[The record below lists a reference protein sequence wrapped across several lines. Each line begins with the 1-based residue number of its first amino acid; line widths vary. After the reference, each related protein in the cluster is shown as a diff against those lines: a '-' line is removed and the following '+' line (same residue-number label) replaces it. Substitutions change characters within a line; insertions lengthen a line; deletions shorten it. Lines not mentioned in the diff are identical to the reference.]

1 MLSLEGGTIANA
13 HVTSP
18 LSGWVMGLA
27 ADKTL
32 FEAPIRTTI
41 LIAGARRR
49 RDDAAQPAAGGL
61 VGAADRAA
69 DRADRAG
76 HPRADAAPGDH
87 RSRTPACR
95 RPTARSNALASTAR
109 VFEQHDKERDEREA
123 HVRLIMRELSHR
135 SKNLLAIV
143 LAIARQTS
151 RHTTS
156 FSDFESRFNSRIQA
170 LADAHDLLVEQQWS
184 GALIDDLV
192 RAQLAAFG
200 MEKVACH
207 GERIMLRAE
216 AVQNVALALH
226 ELATNASKYGA
237 LSVPAGKVNIDWAR
251 EHGDAGERNL
261 RLTWRESGGPP
272 VIAARAR
279 RASAASCWS
288 ASRSTRSAKAG
299 LSSTRT
305 AWSGPASS
313 GPSIWSTATRRPKPR
328 RNRPR
333 PSSRWRPIPSSNG
346 SADRRRAPYTRLPAL
361 QLQKS
366 RPSSRMNFASTIL
379 CTSSA
384 PSTSR
389 AARAAR

>member
-1 MLSLEGGTIANA
+1 MPAARTTLLSL
-13 HVTSP
+13 
-18 LSGWVMGLA
+18 LLA
-27 ADKTL
+27 MWS
-32 FEAPIRTTI
+32 
-41 LIAGARRR
+41 ARRIARPIEQIEQGTHALMLR
-49 RDDAAQPAAGGL
+49 RAISFSNTGL
-61 VGAADRAA
+61 PEADRTL
-69 DRADRAG
+69 D
-76 HPRADAAPGDH
+76 
-87 RSRTPACR
+87 
-95 RPTARSNALASTAR
+95 ALASTAR

-200 MEKVACH
+200 MEKVTCH

-237 LSVPAGKVNIDWAR
+237 LSVPAGKVDIDWAR
-251 EHGDAGERNL
+251 ETGETGRARSSPDLARERRAAGDAR
-261 RLTWRESGGPP
+261 
-272 VIAARAR
+272 RAR
-279 RASAASCWS
+279 RVSAASCWS
-288 ASRSTRSAKAG
+288 ASPSMRSAKA
-299 LSSTRT
+299 SSSSIRT

-313 GPSIWSTATRRPKPR
+313 GRSIWSRATSAADAAPKQPA
-328 RNRPR
+328 PA
-333 PSSRWRPIPSSNG
+333 
-346 SADRRRAPYTRLPAL
+346 ADRGADSA
-361 QLQKS
+361 
-366 RPSSRMNFASTIL
+366 AS
-379 CTSSA
+379 
-384 PSTSR
+384 
-389 AARAAR
+389 